1 MTTTETD
8 PDEEMAELVAAEDGI
23 SQAEPDE
30 LSPTVE
36 STPEAQAAG
45 YGAPPFPWD
54 TRWLDAGE
62 WRDLHTWV
70 SWLRTAYLLERTIPP
85 CWYRHVGMAQ
95 ELAALWCAWIE
106 VYEAEKATPVGACA
120 WHTQWFEPAMQRFDS
135 PLRHNQACT
144 VTEHQRHV
152 DQVADVDADKAA
164 QQRDGK
170 LLDDW
175 LERRASQAQR
185 ARQAGYDGFTA
196 L

>member
-23 SQAEPDE
+23 SHAEPDDE

-62 WRDLHTWV
+62 WRDLYTWV

-85 CWYRHVGMAQ
+85 CWFRHVGMAQ
-95 ELAALWCAWIE
+95 ELGALWCAWIE

-152 DQVADVDADKAA
+152 DQVAPATN
-164 QQRDGK
+164 DGFAE
-170 LLDDW
+170 W
-175 LERRASQAQR
+175 LEQRTQAR
-185 ARQAGYDGFTA
+185 SVPARQAGYDGFTA